1 MAMIRQSRRETAH
14 AATAVGGAATSR
26 RAWLRLAAVLAVA
39 AWAPA
44 AAAQRCTGLAASSM
58 VFTGFGPS
66 GPGVAA
72 TATLTYSCE
81 PGVTQAWIGIFDQR
95 AVKSSGNTLQFEIY
109 QGPDRSTVWPDAPPL
124 PVPVGVNVSV
134 TVYGFLFPQD
144 AAAGTYTGAQR
155 VVLYAGSNQN
165 KTDQVNML
173 VSAIVPPS
181 CTIAAGTL
189 TFGGYDPLG
198 ANAASPLDAQGTL
211 QIACTRSTIYAVGLG
226 PGSFPSGAT
235 RQMASGTERLAY
247 ELYRDAGRTAKWST
261 TATVGGTA
269 PSTAPIVLPVYGRIP
284 GGQAVLAGPYG
295 DIVQSTVN
303 F

>member
-1 MAMIRQSRRETAH
+1 MIRQSSRESAH
-14 AATAVGGAATSR
+14 AAAGVGGAPTSR
-26 RAWLRLAAVLAVA
+26 RAWLRLAAALAIA

-44 AAAQRCTGLAASSM
+44 AAAQRCTGLAATSM
-58 VFTGFGPS
+58 VFTGLSPS

-81 PGVTQAWIGIFDQR
+81 PGATQAWIGIFDQR
-95 AVKSSGNTLQFEIY
+95 SVKSSGNALQFEIY
-109 QGPDRSTVWPDAPPL
+109 QGPDRSTVWPGAPPL
-124 PVPVGVNVSV
+124 AVPVGPAVSV

-155 VVLYAGSNQN
+155 VVLYTGNSQG
-165 KTDQVNML
+165 KTDQVNL
-173 VSAIVPPS
+173 PVSAIVPPS

-189 TFGGYDPLG
+189 AFGGYDPLG

-211 QIACTRSTIYAVGLG
+211 QIACTRNTIYAVGLG
-226 PGSFPSGAT
+226 QGSFPAGAT
-235 RQMASGTERLAY
+235 RRMASGTERLAY
-247 ELYRDAGRTAKWST
+247 ELYRDPARTAPWST

-269 PSTAPIVLPVYGRIP
+269 PSTAPIVLTVYGRIP
-284 GGQAVLAGPYG
+284 GGQAVLAGAYA
-295 DIVQSTVN
+295 DTVQSTVN